1 VPLVD
6 EGLLVPFH
14 VNGKAVG
21 TIWAIAHTSRRQF
34 DAEDLRLLESMGRF
48 ASAAYQAVESIKSLR
63 SQITAREKAELALRE
78 LNRELEQ
85 RVAERTAQLT
95 QASEALREAQMEVAH
110 ANRVATMGQL
120 AASIAHEIKQPI
132 AVAVGSAQAAFNWL
146 GKQPPKLE
154 EVREAL
160 SRIVEAGTQATESI
174 ERIRNLFKKRDPQ
187 KAPVDIVFTERGLRD
202 ESSTAA
208 PLHR

>member
-1 VPLVD
+1 LILFPLGHD
-6 EGLLVPFH
+6 RGE
-14 VNGKAVG
+14 NG
-21 TIWAIAHTSRRQF
+21 S
-34 DAEDLRLLESMGRF
+34 
-48 ASAAYQAVESIKSLR
+48 
-63 SQITAREKAELALRE
+63 
-78 LNRELEQ
+78 
-85 RVAERTAQLT
+85 AERAAQ
-95 QASEALREAQMEVAH
+95 VAH
-110 ANRVATMGQL
+110 HVEQPDAAN
-120 AASIAHEIKQPI
+120 
-132 AVAVGSAQAAFNWL
+132 FL

>member
-1 VPLVD
+1 MMFDCYCSRLVTIVARMAVPNAPPRLRIM
-6 EGLLVPFH
+6 LNTP
-14 VNGKAVG
+14 
-21 TIWAIAHTSRRQF
+21 
-34 DAEDLRLLESMGRF
+34 DA
-48 ASAAYQAVESIKSLR
+48 
-63 SQITAREKAELALRE
+63 
-78 LNRELEQ
+78 
-85 RVAERTAQLT
+85 
-95 QASEALREAQMEVAH
+95 
-110 ANRVATMGQL
+110 AN
-120 AASIAHEIKQPI
+120 
-132 AVAVGSAQAAFNWL
+132 FL

-160 SRIVEAGTQATESI
+160 SRIVEAGTQATEFI

>member
-1 VPLVD
+1 MAVPNAPPRLRIM
-6 EGLLVPFH
+6 LNTP
-14 VNGKAVG
+14 
-21 TIWAIAHTSRRQF
+21 
-34 DAEDLRLLESMGRF
+34 DA
-48 ASAAYQAVESIKSLR
+48 
-63 SQITAREKAELALRE
+63 
-78 LNRELEQ
+78 
-85 RVAERTAQLT
+85 
-95 QASEALREAQMEVAH
+95 
-110 ANRVATMGQL
+110 AN
-120 AASIAHEIKQPI
+120 
-132 AVAVGSAQAAFNWL
+132 FL

-208 PLHR
+208 PPSPLRPPHKRREWPKMHGTRANLPG